1 MWTAEQ
7 VKAIMD
13 EYRRSCAEMDE
24 FDDNYLEL
32 AGWVEQSMTFG
43 NTVFRM
49 WQRTINGSVITTTK
63 NDAITIQ
70 ESLDYLNEE

>member
-1 MWTAEQ
+1 MWTADQ

-13 EYRRSCAEMDE
+13 EYRRSCAERIEGEDS
-24 FDDNYLEL
+24 YLRL

-49 WQRTINGSVITTTK
+49 WQRTVEGSVITTTK